1 MLRFDGQVAL
11 ITGAGRGIGRQHAIS
26 LAERGALVVVNNYG
40 VDGRG
45 EHGGN
50 TGPADSVVAEIRAT
64 GGQTMAACCDIGDRA
79 QAEQMVDAVIA
90 QWGRIDMLIH
100 NASTYAD
107 LGAPHSLWRRCRR
120 RACSRPCRVFSMN
133 RVTQCR
139 RAPINRARGCRPVSP
154 RSTPNLPK
162 HWLRRNAIAL

>member
-1 MLRFDGQVAL
+1 M
-11 ITGAGRGIGRQHAIS
+11 
-26 LAERGALVVVNNYG
+26 VNNYG

-107 LGAPHSLWRRCRR
+107 LGPFESTRVADLERIMRGFV
-120 RACSRPCRVFSMN
+120 ARVFVGGTAGASFTLETMSPESLLEALPRILDESGARLSAGIAAVN
-133 RVTQCR
+133 PEFAEALAAAKRD
-139 RAPINRARGCRPVSP
+139 RAVGR
-154 RSTPNLPK
+154 
-162 HWLRRNAIAL
+162 